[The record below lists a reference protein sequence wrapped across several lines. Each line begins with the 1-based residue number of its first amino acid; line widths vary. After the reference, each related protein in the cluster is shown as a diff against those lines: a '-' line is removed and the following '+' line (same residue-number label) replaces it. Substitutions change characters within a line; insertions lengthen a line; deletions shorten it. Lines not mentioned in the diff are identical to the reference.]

1 MEIRMNYQE
10 FKNAVL
16 AAAKENNLKDYELY
30 YTESSGTSVEAYQSE
45 INTFTSESSLGVC
58 FKCIIN
64 GKTGYASTE
73 NLTADDALSLIKRAT
88 ENALSIE
95 SDEPSFIHKA
105 GDNYLSFE
113 APADLEPGS
122 SELADFTLKLQ
133 SEVYKADKRVVDGTM
148 SASGYESSRYAL
160 CNSNG
165 LDLEDTA
172 AFSYSSAAALVSD
185 GENKYDGDGI
195 ASGSLEGFDAAK
207 IAAEAVDDAV
217 STIGYTSVPSG
228 KYTVVFSS
236 KVMAA
241 LLSTYSSVFCADTA
255 QKGLS
260 LLAGKENTNVA
271 ADLLT
276 LTDDP
281 LYKDALVKRTFDA
294 EGAATYPKNVIEN
307 GKLTTL
313 LYNLATAAKA
323 GVKTTGNA
331 SKASYA
337 SPVSIHPYSFYIN
350 PVKGSLEDLLVAA
363 GDGIYVTSVEGLHA
377 GANAITGDFSLSSG
391 GFRIENGKKGRPV
404 KGFTISGNFFS
415 LLKDISLIGEDLKFN
430 PFALGASR
438 CGSPSVLVKGIT
450 IAGK

>member
-1 MEIRMNYQE
+1 MNYQE

-16 AAAKENNLKDYELY
+16 SAAKENNLKDYELY

-45 INTFTSESSLGVC
+45 ITNFSSDSSLGVC
-58 FKCIIN
+58 FKCIVN

-73 NLTADDALSLIKRAT
+73 NLTADDALSIVKRAM

-95 SDEPSFIHKA
+95 SDEPSFIHQS
-105 GDNYLSFE
+105 GDNYLSYE
-113 APADLEPGS
+113 ASADTEPTS
-122 SELADFTLKLQ
+122 AELSDFTLKLQ
-133 SEVYKADKRVVDGTM
+133 SQVYKTDERVVDGTM
-148 SASGYESSRYAL
+148 SVSGHDSSKYAL

-172 AFSYSSAAALVSD
+172 AFSYSYAVALVSD
-185 GENKYDGDGI
+185 GENKYNGDDI
-195 ASGSLEGFDAAK
+195 ASGNLESFDAAK
-207 IAAEAVDDAV
+207 IAAGAVEDAV

-236 KVMAA
+236 KVMASMLA
-241 LLSTYSSVFCADTA
+241 TYSSVFCADTA

-260 LLAGKENTNVA
+260 LLAGKEHTKVA
-271 ADLLT
+271 ADILT

-281 LYKDALVKRTFDA
+281 LYEDALVKRTFDA
-294 EGAATYPKNVIEN
+294 EGAATYPKNVIEK
-307 GKLTTL
+307 GELTTL

-323 GVKTTGNA
+323 GVKTIGNA

-350 PVKGSLEDLLVAA
+350 PVKGSLDDLLSAA
-363 GDGIYVTSVEGLHA
+363 GDGIYVTSVEGMHA

-391 GFRIENGKKGRPV
+391 GFKIENGKKGNPV

-438 CGSPSVLVKGIT
+438 CGSPSILVNGIT